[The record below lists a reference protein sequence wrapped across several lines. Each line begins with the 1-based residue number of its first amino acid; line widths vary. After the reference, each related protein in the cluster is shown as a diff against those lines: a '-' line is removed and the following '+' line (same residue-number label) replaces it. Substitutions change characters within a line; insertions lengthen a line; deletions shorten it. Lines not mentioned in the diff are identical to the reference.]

1 MNALRVK
8 KPNNPQILCNF
19 HKKNSDDAIVVLLHF
34 DHECCQSNRLEIS
47 FKSDPQ
53 LLWCHVCLKTVLT
66 GLFI

>member
-34 DHECCQSNRLEIS
+34 DHECCQSNR
-47 FKSDPQ
+47 
-53 LLWCHVCLKTVLT
+53 
-66 GLFI
+66 